1 MSKTRGVIEFRLD
14 KRQAFYGFVGCMLI
28 VSVAFVV
35 GVIVG
40 QRMQIP
46 NLGTPL
52 AVNEGPI
59 DDPLVPVGLV
69 DEEAEP
75 EPDDFT
81 FYDELP
87 SGHARPQVML
97 TPPQAQ
103 NQEAPA
109 VRALEREPVVEEPE
123 RVARVEAEPAPVPV
137 EPEPPQAE
145 EPAVEQLSDRGEE
158 PADSGTRRVERRTV
172 RRTNSASA
180 EEFGFFIVEIGRYG
194 SFDEA
199 DAIRIQLQESGHNAI
214 VTLLSDGPR
223 PFRVQMGNYT
233 RRSEADSVASQLEGR
248 VIQEG

>member
-52 AVNEGPI
+52 AVSEGPV
-59 DDPLVPVGLV
+59 DDPLVPVGL
-69 DEEAEP
+69 EEEPEP

-87 SGHARPQVML
+87 SGNSRPQVML

-103 NQEAPA
+103 EEPA
-109 VRALEREPVVEEPE
+109 VRALEREPAVQEPE
-123 RVARVEAEPAPVPV
+123 RVAHA
-137 EPEPPQAE
+137 EPEPTPEPVVVEPDPPQAQ
-145 EPAVEQLSDRGEE
+145 EPVVEQVTDRGEE
-158 PADSGTRRVERRTV
+158 PNNNGTRRVERRTV
-172 RRTNSASA
+172 RRVDSQGA

-199 DAIRIQLQESGHNAI
+199 DAIRIRLQESGHNAI

-233 RRSEADSVASQLEGR
+233 RRSEPTQLLRSSMG
-248 VIQEG
+248 V